1 MVLHNHSMIE
11 EERLDEEERIKK
23 KFRVRYLDQTY
34 APVGHVYSVMVEE
47 LGIENPS
54 SIKDF
59 IEELNKYNRI
69 RGSGY
74 AFIESPLDY
83 FYFLTTNRLE
93 WYLRAMLDKGEINK
107 RQLERIMKAAYPP
120 YELWF

>member
-1 MVLHNHSMIE
+1 MILHNHSMIE
-11 EERLDEEERIKK
+11 EERLNEEEKIKK
-23 KFRVRYLDQTY
+23 KFRTQYLDQTY

-54 SIKDF
+54 SVKDF
-59 IEELNKYNRI
+59 IEELNKYI
-69 RGSGY
+69 KIGGAGY
-74 AFIESPLDY
+74 AFIKSPLDR

-93 WYLRAMLDKGEINK
+93 WYLRAMLDQEKINK